1 MSSLIIKEILYF
13 FIGSEIFLAIEITAY
28 LSPHQNK
35 TIKKGTESTS
45 FLKNFYFVELQL
57 IYNVVLIFAMAKVL
71 QLCIYMYTY
80 THIFFSIF
88 FPMTDYH
95 RIWNTRSCAYMVGS
109 GLHGL
114 YIILCIC

>member
-45 FLKNFYFVELQL
+45 F
-57 IYNVVLIFAMAKVL
+57 
-71 QLCIYMYTY
+71 
-80 THIFFSIF
+80 
-88 FPMTDYH
+88 
-95 RIWNTRSCAYMVGS
+95 
-109 GLHGL
+109 
-114 YIILCIC
+114 

>member
-13 FIGSEIFLAIEITAY
+13 FIGSGIFLAIEITAY

-35 TIKKGTESTS
+35 TIKKGTESTC
-45 FLKNFYFVELQL
+45 FLKIFYFVELRL

-71 QLCIYMYTY
+71 QLYIYMYTY
-80 THIFFSIF
+80 THIFFS
-88 FPMTDYH
+88 MMDYH
-95 RIWNTRSCAYMVGS
+95 RIWNIRSCAYTVGS
-109 GLHGL
+109 CCLHSL